1 MAASIQSADSN
12 LIAVIASDRL
22 RMRADLVEVIAGTQR
37 TLAQSRALLT
47 EVDVILAREKLPLL
61 AARSSMSKAAVV

>member
-1 MAASIQSADSN
+1 MAPRLQSTDSN
-12 LIAVIASDRL
+12 IMADMASERL
-22 RMRADLVEVIAGTQR
+22 RMQADLVEAIAGAQR

-61 AARSSMSKAAVV
+61 AARSSMSKATVV